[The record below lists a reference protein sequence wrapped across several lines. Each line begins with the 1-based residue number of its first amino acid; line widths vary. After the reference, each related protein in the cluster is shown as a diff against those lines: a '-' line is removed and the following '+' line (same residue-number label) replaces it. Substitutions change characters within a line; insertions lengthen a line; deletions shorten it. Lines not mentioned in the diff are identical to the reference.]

1 VAPDGVE
8 CTITIAGVRV
18 EHVDRYGD
26 SFSDAV
32 LAAVPRIVDLL
43 LLTTD
48 AGLKLR
54 LLAAESLRQ
63 DERPTSPSSA
73 FYSWH
78 EVYPQAVS
86 LQ

>member
-1 VAPDGVE
+1 L
-8 CTITIAGVRV
+8 
-18 EHVDRYGD
+18 DRYGD
-26 SFSDAV
+26 NFSDAV

-43 LLTTD
+43 LLTTG

-63 DERPTSPSSA
+63 DERPERDLSA
-73 FYSWH
+73 FCSWRQVYS
-78 EVYPQAVS
+78 QAAC